1 MRRVVS
7 VAGLATL
14 FVAGALLAGVA
25 TAQTDTTTVTETA
38 TTAETTTEPGTTV
51 ITTETQRTTTTR
63 RVFVTTTPT
72 STEASSSSGTPAWV
86 WVLVAALAAAA
97 LILAGVLLARRGG
110 PRPAAVA
117 GVPIDE
123 RRRRLDNAVGSW
135 AVQGWAI
142 ESQTGDSAVLRRG
155 SDLMLVS
162 VDDAG
167 HVSTRPL
174 PNQ

>member
-1 MRRVVS
+1 MRRTIN
-7 VAGLATL
+7 VAALAAL

-25 TAQTDTTTVTETA
+25 TAQTGTTTVTETT

-51 ITTETQRTTTTR
+51 VTTETQHTTTTR
-63 RVFVTTTPT
+63 RVFVTTSPT
-72 STEASSSSGTPAWV
+72 STASSTSKTPAWV
-86 WVLVAALAAAA
+86 WVVVAVLAAVA

-110 PRPAAVA
+110 ARVVSTT
-117 GVPIDE
+117 GVPVDE

-135 AVQGWAI
+135 AVQGWGI
-142 ESQTGDSAVLRRG
+142 ESQTGDSAVLRR
-155 SDLMLVS
+155 DNEMMLVS

-167 HVSTRPL
+167 HVSSRPL